1 MGVDQAHCDSILFL
15 SQLERE
21 AVGRVLFERE
31 LSNSKL
37 TQPQGSRV
45 TSITLIKTFS
55 EDGCGTLLKV
65 RFLFLFFLFLNY
77 LCLSLPD

>member
-21 AVGRVLFERE
+21 AGGRDCFERE
-31 LSNSKL
+31 LSSSKF

-45 TSITLIKTFS
+45 TSVTLIKMFS
-55 EDGCGTLLKV
+55 EDRGVTLLKV
-65 RFLFLFFLFLNY
+65 RFFFFLFFLNY